1 MTQQYPHNPQ
11 PYAPQQPPKKH
22 TLRTILIVLAT
33 VFVGLPVTIGIIGA
47 ALGGTDAKA
56 PTAVTTKAAAPVT
69 SAPAT
74 TQPTI
79 EPTTEAP
86 PPPPETTAPELSVSQ
101 EQAIKSAEAYIDYG
115 AFSRKGLIDQ
125 LEYEDFTAKEAA
137 YAADHITVN
146 WMTEADQSA
155 AAYLETGS
163 FSHSGL
169 MDQLLYEG
177 FTRAQAAHGVKSV
190 GL

>member
-11 PYAPQQPPKKH
+11 PYAPQRPPKKH
-22 TLRTILIVLAT
+22 TLRTVLIVLAT

-56 PTAVTTKAAAPVT
+56 PTAVTTQAAPVT
-69 SAPAT
+69 IAPAET
-74 TQPTI
+74 PSV
-79 EPTTEAP
+79 EPTTEVP
-86 PPPPETTAPELSVSQ
+86 PPPPETTAPKLSVSR
-101 EQAIKSAEAYIDYG
+101 EQAVKAAEAYLDYG

-125 LEYEDFTAKEAA
+125 LKYEGFSTSDAT
-137 YAADHITVN
+137 YAVDHVEVN
-146 WMTEADQSA
+146 WTSEADQSA
-155 AAYLETGS
+155 AAYLGTGS
-163 FSHSGL
+163 FSRQGL

-177 FTRAQAAHGVKSV
+177 FTKAQAAHGVKSV